1 MALVD
6 ELENQLAASRT
17 VAHNL
22 MAALVQALTTNP

>member
-6 ELENQLAASRT
+6 ELESQLAASRA

-22 MAALVQALTTNP
+22 MAALIRELTTKH